1 MNNEFVMKSRV
12 ETTRDGRSSRRVIDS
27 TPCGCQPGCHVSP
40 RHILCVDD
48 DVVGTRLFGRILELA
63 GYSVVLKHCPF
74 EALQCNFASFDLAVF
89 DFHMPGMNGRELL
102 LRAIALGAKCPIILR
117 SGSTS
122 FLSHEDRTLF
132 SRCVDKGESILT
144 LLGII
149 ATFLD
154 PNGIPDFGSDQIR
167 ACPRNL
173 QGT

>member
-1 MNNEFVMKSRV
+1 MNNELVMNSRV
-12 ETTRDGRSSRRVIDS
+12 ETTTRDS
-27 TPCGCQPGCHVSP
+27 QPGCQVSP
-40 RHILCVDD
+40 RRILCVDD
-48 DVVGTRLFGRILELA
+48 DVAGARLLGGILESE

-102 LRAIALGAKCPIILR
+102 LRARALGAKCPIILR

-122 FLSHEDRTLF
+122 VLSHEDRRLF
-132 SRCVDKGESILT
+132 SRCVDKAEPIQT

-154 PNGIPDFGSDQIR
+154 PNEIPDFGSHQIR
-167 ACPRNL
+167 SCSRNL

>member
-1 MNNEFVMKSRV
+1 MADY
-12 ETTRDGRSSRRVIDS
+12 TRSVINP

-40 RHILCVDD
+40 RRILCVDD
-48 DVVGTRLFGRILELA
+48 DVPGTSLLGAVLESE
-63 GYSVVLKHCPF
+63 GYSIVLKHCPF
-74 EALQCNFASFDLAVF
+74 EAIRSNLAAFDLAVF

-102 LRAIALGAKCPIILR
+102 LRARALGATCPIILR

-122 FLSHEDRTLF
+122 LLSHDDRTLF
-132 SRCVDKGESILT
+132 SRCVDKGESIHT

-154 PNGIPDFGSDQIR
+154 PNETPDFGTYQIR
-167 ACPRNL
+167 SCSRNL